1 MHASEKTYDVVII
14 GGGPA
19 GYIAANKAAQRGA
32 SVALIEKDI
41 LGGTCVNRGCVP
53 TKALVNI
60 VKWKG
65 TSEKLTRFGI
75 SADASNLSLGKVMD
89 EARRVSSEIRS
100 QIQEMIEHNGVMVYH
115 GIGRI
120 VGERLVEVE
129 SGSAKTRLSAKSVII
144 ATGSSPF
151 VPPIP
156 GADSPGV
163 YTSDN
168 VYVLNDLPKRLTVI
182 GAGAVGLEWASI
194 FHGLGTQVNIIEMLG
209 DILPRESGEEVK
221 IMLREMMEE
230 AGVTILT
237 DTKVNRIER
246 NGNGLRAGLAS
257 GANVDSDIILMAG
270 GRATNNRGLGIE
282 NHADLERGFVKV
294 DNRMRTRSP
303 WLYAI
308 GDSVGRWMLAHV
320 AMHEGLIAGENATGG
335 DAEMS
340 YTAVPR
346 CVFTAPEIAFVG
358 VDEEEAE
365 KQGIE
370 PRTVLYPMRIN
381 CRALTLGENRGMIKL
396 VYNAKDRVIVGAQM
410 LGPDVS
416 ELAAEVSL
424 AIVSRATLDD
434 IRKTIHAHPTLGE
447 AIWES
452 SRRAT

>member
-1 MHASEKTYDVVII
+1 MPASEKTYDVIII

-32 SVALIEKDI
+32 TVALIEKDI

-60 VKWKG
+60 VKWKS

-75 SADASNLSLGKVMD
+75 TAESSRLSLGKVMD

-115 GIGRI
+115 GVGRI
-120 VGERLVEVE
+120 VGERLIEVE

-156 GADSPGV
+156 GADLPGI

-168 VYVLNDLPKRLTVI
+168 VYILNDLPKRLTVI

-194 FHGLGTQVNIIEMLG
+194 FHGLGSEVHIIEMLG

-221 IMLREMMEE
+221 IMLTEMMEE
-230 AGVTILT
+230 AGITILT
-237 DTKVNRIER
+237 NTRVNKIER
-246 NGNGLRAGLAS
+246 NGDGLRAVLAN
-257 GANVDSDIILMAG
+257 GMNVDSDIILMAG
-270 GRATNNRGLGIE
+270 GRATNNKGLGIE
-282 NHADLERGFVKV
+282 EYADMERGFIKV
-294 DNRMRTRSP
+294 NGAMRTRSP
-303 WLYAI
+303 WLYAV
-308 GDSVGRWMLAHV
+308 GDSVGKWMLAHV

-335 DAEMS
+335 DAEMN

-358 VDEEEAE
+358 VDEDEVQ
-365 KQGIE
+365 KQGVE

-396 VYNAKDRVIVGAQM
+396 VYGARDRVVLGAQM

-424 AIVSRATLDD
+424 AIVMRATIDD
-434 IRKTIHAHPTLGE
+434 LRKTIHVHPTLSE

-452 SRRAT
+452 SLRAN